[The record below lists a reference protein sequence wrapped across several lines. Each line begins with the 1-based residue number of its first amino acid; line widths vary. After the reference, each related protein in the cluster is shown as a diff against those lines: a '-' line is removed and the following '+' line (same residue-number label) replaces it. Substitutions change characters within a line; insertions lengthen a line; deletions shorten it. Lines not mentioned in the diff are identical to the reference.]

1 MIAVE
6 AKQLAQLTEFMERQ
20 LGQDKSGHGDDHV
33 KRVVNL
39 AEHILTTEPTANSF
53 ITLAAATLHDNYDDK
68 LFADSSSA
76 KAKTAEFMTAI
87 AINPAKQAAIIQII
101 DNMSWSKQ
109 RFGQAEPLDIN
120 GQIVQDADRL
130 EAIGAISIARVI
142 QYGVKKGHPLYDPM
156 MAPRDLEDKAA
167 YRSDKGETVI
177 NHFYEKLF
185 LLKDYMNTAEGKR
198 IALQRDAL
206 MHNFVDAF
214 KAEWAGVDFL

>member
-1 MIAVE
+1 MIAIE
-6 AKQLAQLTEFMERQ
+6 TKQLVQLTEFMEHQ

-39 AEHILTTEPTANSF
+39 AEHILTTEPTADSF

-68 LFADSSSA
+68 LFTDPSVA
-76 KAKTAEFMTAI
+76 KAKTAEFMTEI
-87 AINPAKQAAIIQII
+87 EIEPAKQIAIFKII

-109 RFGQAEPLDIN
+109 RFGQAETLDIN

-156 MAPRDLEDKAA
+156 MAPRDLQDKAA

-198 IALQRDAL
+198 IALQRDTL

-214 KAEWAGVDFL
+214 EAEWAGVDFL